1 MAKMAFN
8 SAWIFVV
15 LTMVTSRAGAY
26 NTWWMDQPYEDNDE
40 YYDDFSVRA
49 KYNDD
54 VTLV

>member
-1 MAKMAFN
+1 MASN
-8 SAWIFVV
+8 VVWIFVV